1 MASIVKRPNGNW
13 WIQYVDADKSR
24 KTLRLGKTSKRNAE
38 AVKLRVELL
47 LAAKITG
54 HAIDSD
60 TAAWL
65 ARLDNAMLE
74 KLEAVKLI
82 EPLRRE
88 ATKLEPFL
96 ESYMASR
103 GDLKAST
110 RVAMRH
116 TVRNLIDFYG
126 PNKDLRAIDPA
137 AADNFRGW
145 LLEQK
150 LAPATASKRLQVARQ
165 FFAVMRRRKL
175 IDENPFDGVSL
186 PATGVRDKQRF
197 IPRADVERI
206 LEACPNVDWRLIVAL
221 ARYGGLRCP
230 SEVLSLRW
238 QDVLWDTGRLIV
250 TSPKTEHHEGRES
263 RTIPLFPELRPIL
276 EEAFEAAPEGAV
288 YVVDERFRQA
298 ALGKGGWIN
307 CNLRTQFERII
318 KRAGLMPWPRLFQ
331 NLRSSRETE
340 LMERFPIH
348 TVTAWLGNT
357 PAVAMRHY
365 LQVRDEDFA
374 KAAQGE
380 AHPKQNAKQSPQ
392 VSGGTDSHE
401 ECENPRKHAKNA
413 VTPGVSESGE
423 WAHQD
428 SNLGP
433 QPYQGCALTN

>member
-1 MASIVKRPNGNW
+1 MASVVKRPNGNW

-24 KTLRLGKTSKRNAE
+24 KTVRLGKTSKRTAE

-47 LAAKITG
+47 LAAKITD
-54 HAIDSD
+54 HAIDRD

-65 ARLDNAMLE
+65 ARLDNTMLE

-82 EPLRRE
+82 EPQRRE

-96 ESYMASR
+96 ESYLASR
-103 GDLKAST
+103 GDLKPAT
-110 RVAMRH
+110 VVAMRH

-126 PNKDLRAIDPA
+126 PNKDLRAIDHA

-150 LAPATASKRLQVARQ
+150 LASATASKRLQVARQ
-165 FFAVMRRRKL
+165 FFHVARRRKL
-175 IDENPFDGVSL
+175 IDENPFDGL
-186 PATGVRDKQRF
+186 RLTATGVRDKQRF
-197 IPRADVERI
+197 IPSEDIARI
-206 LEACPNVDWRLIVAL
+206 LKACPDVNWRLIVVL

-238 QDVLWDTGRLIV
+238 QDVLWDSGRLIV

-276 EEAFEAAPEGAV
+276 DEAFEAASEGAV

-298 ALGKGGWIN
+298 ALGKGGWAN
-307 CNLRTQFERII
+307 CNLRTHFQRIVR
-318 KRAGLMPWPRLFQ
+318 RAGLQPWPRLFQ

-340 LMERFPIH
+340 LMERHPIH
-348 TVTAWLGNT
+348 TVTAWLGNC
-357 PAVAMRHY
+357 PAVALKHY

-401 ECENPRKHAKNA
+401 ECENPRKHAKSA
-413 VTPGVSESGE
+413 VTPGVGDSGE
-423 WAHQD
+423 WAVLD
-428 SNLGP
+428 SN
-433 QPYQGCALTN
+433 Q